1 MSGNT
6 KIRGRQIETDDFIK
20 SVRNADVDWSNDRST
35 ASQKAIADLVSDAA
49 DCHFVYEWATP
60 ESAVTVTH
68 NLGKRPAVTV
78 VDTAGSEIV
87 CDVRHDDDNTVT
99 LAFSAPL
106 RGTAYFN

>member
-20 SVRNADVDWSNDRST
+20 SVRNADVDWSDDRST
-35 ASQKAIADLVSDAA
+35 ASQKAIADLVSEAA

-60 ESAVTVTH
+60 ES
-68 NLGKRPAVTV
+68 AVTV

-99 LAFSAPL
+99 LTFSAPL

>member
-1 MSGNT
+1 MAGKT
-6 KIRGRQIETDDFIK
+6 KIRGRRIETDDFIK
-20 SVRNADVDWSNDRST
+20 SQRNADVDWTDDAKT
-35 ASQKAIADLVSDAA
+35 ASQKAIAQLVSDAA
-49 DCHFVYEWATP
+49 DRHLVYEWATP
-60 ESAVTVTH
+60 ETTVTVSH

-99 LAFSAPL
+99 LTFSAPL